1 MEDNRQMKKLF
12 LLDYKTIDDSYWNNP
27 DNPVLQMLE
36 RYSKGIGDYEQNE
49 VTEAIFNRLGWSNKY
64 KDTIFSFRTII
75 CKIIEVYSEKNV
87 IKLNDDK
94 RIKFYFKGNTLRY
107 EINGQQKDKY
117 QYSKE
122 KLYEK
127 AINETIA
134 LNQIMN
140 KIFEDKELFERLK
153 IVAGLVDSLSNF
165 TPHPGY
171 PFNQAKG
178 NLENI
183 ADNLNL
189 MIDKVQKCINDDK
202 DLLYGNNY
210 KIKVTVLLKWKKW
223 FVRNQESYCLN
234 NIYEIKDDKMVGI
247 NLFDTQSLGKPL
259 PTNKEEI
266 LKYLDNMINIL
277 NVRGEK
283 MNMSIR

>member
-1 MEDNRQMKKLF
+1 MKKLF

-49 VTEAIFNRLGWSNKY
+49 LTEAIFIRLGWSNKY

-171 PFNQAKG
+171 PSNQAKG

-210 KIKVTVLLKWKKW
+210 KIERRKLIEWKDW

>member
-1 MEDNRQMKKLF
+1 MKKIF
-12 LLDYKTIDDSYWNNP
+12 LLDYKTIDDSDWKYP
-27 DNPVLQMLE
+27 DNPILQMLE
-36 RYSKGIGDYEQNE
+36 RYSKRIGDYEQNE
-49 VTEAIFNRLGWSNKY
+49 LTEAIFNRLGWSNKY

-75 CKIIEVYSEKNV
+75 CKIIEVYSEENV
-87 IKLNDDK
+87 IKLNADN
-94 RIKFYFKGNTLRY
+94 RIKFYFKENTLRY
-107 EINGQQKDKY
+107 EINGQQKDNF
-117 QYSKE
+117 QYSK
-122 KLYEK
+122 KILYQK
-127 AINETIA
+127 ATDETKA

-140 KIFEDKELFERLK
+140 KIFEDKKLFERLK
-153 IVAGLVDSLSNF
+153 NVAGLVDSLSNF

-189 MIDKVQKCINDDK
+189 MIDKVQKCINNNK

-210 KIKVTVLLKWKKW
+210 KIEMAVLLKWKEW

-234 NIYEIKDDKMVGI
+234 NIYEIKDDKIVGI
-247 NLFDTQSLGKPL
+247 NLFDTQSLEKPL

-266 LKYLDNMINIL
+266 LKYLDNMIKIL
-277 NVRGEK
+277 NARGEK

>member
-1 MEDNRQMKKLF
+1 MKKFF
-12 LLDYKTIDDSYWNNP
+12 LLDYKTIDDSHWNNP
-27 DNPVLQMLE
+27 DNSILQMLE

-49 VTEAIFNRLGWSNKY
+49 LTEAIFNRLGWRNRY
-64 KDTIFSFRTII
+64 TDTIFSFRTII
-75 CKIIEVYSEKNV
+75 CKIIEVYSEENV

-94 RIKFYFKGNTLRY
+94 RIKFYFKENTLRY
-107 EINGQQKDKY
+107 EINGQQNDKY
-117 QYSKE
+117 KYGK
-122 KLYEK
+122 KLLYEK
-127 AINETIA
+127 ATDEKKA

-140 KIFEDKELFERLK
+140 KIFEDKDLFDKLK

-165 TPHPGY
+165 MPHPGY

-178 NLENI
+178 NLDNI

-189 MIDKVQKCINDDK
+189 MIDKVQKCINDNK
-202 DLLYGNNY
+202 DLLYGNNDK
-210 KIKVTVLLKWKKW
+210 KIEVAVLLKWKEW

-234 NIYEIKDDKMVGI
+234 DIYEIKDDKMVGRK
-247 NLFDTQSLGKPL
+247 LFDTQSLGKPL

-277 NVRGEK
+277 CVRGEK

>member
-1 MEDNRQMKKLF
+1 MEFYLCKRDDNFKFIGNRKFEFEENIRQMKKF
-12 LLDYKTIDDSYWNNP
+12 FFLDYKTIDDSHWNNP
-27 DNPVLQMLE
+27 DNPILQMLE

-75 CKIIEVYSEKNV
+75 CKIIEVYSEENV

-94 RIKFYFKGNTLRY
+94 RIKFYFKENTLRY
-107 EINGQQKDKY
+107 EINGQQNDKY
-117 QYSKE
+117 QYSK
-122 KLYEK
+122 KILYEK
-127 AINETIA
+127 ATNEMIA

-140 KIFEDKELFERLK
+140 KIFEDEKLFERLK

-171 PFNQAKG
+171 PFNQVKG
-178 NLENI
+178 NLDNI

-189 MIDKVQKCINDDK
+189 MIDQVQKCINDNK

-234 NIYEIKDDKMVGI
+234 NIY
-247 NLFDTQSLGKPL
+247 
-259 PTNKEEI
+259 
-266 LKYLDNMINIL
+266 
-277 NVRGEK
+277 
-283 MNMSIR
+283 